1 MLSAKAYF
9 KGIAVT
15 GQEVLE
21 AERVLGMMLRG
32 VRGGRGGWCGGHVD
46 GIVWY
51 KGDESM
57 ADKGIVFRLWWGG
70 GAFSGPWLKVDDF

>member
-15 GQEVLE
+15 WQEVLE
-21 AERVLGMMLRG
+21 AERVLGMILRWAE
-32 VRGGRGGWCGGHVD
+32 GREGGWCGGHVE

-51 KGDESM
+51 KGDEST
-57 ADKGIVFRLWWGG
+57 ADKGIVFRLWWEG
-70 GAFSGPWLKVDDF
+70 GAFSAPWLKVDDF